1 MRELDHVWGM
11 MSVDKVAAFTEIL
24 AQDPGNAFA
33 RYGLAIE
40 YTQRGETDLAMEQF
54 DTLQKLHPDYTAGY
68 QMAAQTLMAS
78 GNTQQAEARL
88 RAGIESRPPYRQP
101 ACFGR
106 DGRNA
111 GGTGEFGRLAA
122 VSSTVSRLCSTT

>member
-1 MRELDHVWGM
+1 M

-40 YTQRGETDLAMEQF
+40 YTQRGDTVLAMEQF
-54 DTLQKLHPDYTAGY
+54 DALEKLHPDYTAGY

-78 GNTQQAEARL
+78 GNTQRAEARL
-88 RAGIESRPPYRQP
+88 LAGIESARRTGNQH
-101 ACFGR
+101 ALTEM
-106 DGRNA
+106 A
-111 GGTGEFGRLAA
+111 GMLEELKNPGA
-122 VSSTVSRLCSTT
+122 

>member
-1 MRELDHVWGM
+1 M

-40 YTQRGETDLAMEQF
+40 YTQRGDTALAMQQF
-54 DTLQKLHPDYTAGY
+54 DALEKLHPDYTAGY

-78 GNTQQAEARL
+78 GNIQQAEARL
-88 RAGIESRPPYRQP
+88 RAGIESARRTGNQH
-101 ACFGR
+101 ALSEM
-106 DGRNA
+106 A
-111 GGTGEFGRLAA
+111 GMLEELTDPGA
-122 VSSTVSRLCSTT
+122 

>member
-1 MRELDHVWGM
+1 

-40 YTQRGETDLAMEQF
+40 YTQRGDTALAMQQF
-54 DTLQKLHPDYTAGY
+54 DALEKLHPDYTAGY

-78 GNTQQAEARL
+78 GNIQLAEARL
-88 RAGIESRPPYRQP
+88 RAGIESARRTGNQH
-101 ACFGR
+101 ALSEM
-106 DGRNA
+106 A
-111 GGTGEFGRLAA
+111 GMLEELTDPGA
-122 VSSTVSRLCSTT
+122 

>member
-1 MRELDHVWGM
+1 

-40 YTQRGETDLAMEQF
+40 YTQRGETALAMEQF
-54 DTLQKLHPDYTAGY
+54 DALEKLHPDYTAGY

-78 GNTQQAEARL
+78 GDTQQAESRL
-88 RAGIESRPPYRQP
+88 RAGIESARR
-101 ACFGR
+101 
-106 DGRNA
+106 
-111 GGTGEFGRLAA
+111 TGNQHALSEMQGMLEELASPEA
-122 VSSTVSRLCSTT
+122 

>member
-1 MRELDHVWGM
+1 

-40 YTQRGETDLAMEQF
+40 YTQRGDTASAMEQF

-68 QMAAQTLMAS
+68 QMAAQTLMAT
-78 GNTQQAEARL
+78 GDVQQAESRL
-88 RAGIESRPPYRQP
+88 RAGIDSARRTGNQHALAEMEGMLEELANP
-101 ACFGR
+101 
-106 DGRNA
+106 NA
-111 GGTGEFGRLAA
+111 
-122 VSSTVSRLCSTT
+122 

>member
-1 MRELDHVWGM
+1 M
-11 MSVDKVAAFTEIL
+11 MSIDKVAAFTEIL

-40 YTQRGETDLAMEQF
+40 YTQRGETALAMEQF
-54 DTLQKLHPDYTAGY
+54 DTLEKLHPEYTAGY

-88 RAGIESRPPYRQP
+88 RAGIESARR
-101 ACFGR
+101 
-106 DGRNA
+106 
-111 GGTGEFGRLAA
+111 TGNQHALSEMQGMLDELTHPGA
-122 VSSTVSRLCSTT
+122 

>member
-1 MRELDHVWGM
+1 

-40 YTQRGETDLAMEQF
+40 YTQRGDTALAMQQF
-54 DTLQKLHPDYTAGY
+54 DALEKLHPDYTAGY

-78 GNTQQAEARL
+78 GNIQQAEARL
-88 RAGIESRPPYRQP
+88 RAGIESARRTGNQH
-101 ACFGR
+101 ALSEM
-106 DGRNA
+106 A
-111 GGTGEFGRLAA
+111 GMLEELTDPGA
-122 VSSTVSRLCSTT
+122 

>member
-1 MRELDHVWGM
+1 
-11 MSVDKVAAFTEIL
+11 MSIDKVAAFTEIL

-40 YTQRGETDLAMEQF
+40 YTQRGETALAMEQF
-54 DTLQKLHPDYTAGY
+54 DMLEKLHPDYTAGY

-88 RAGIESRPPYRQP
+88 HAGIESARRSGNQH
-101 ACFGR
+101 ALSEMQGMLQ
-106 DGRNA
+106 D
-111 GGTGEFGRLAA
+111 
-122 VSSTVSRLCSTT
+122 